1 MERLLTPFGEKLN
14 KDLPLNDYP
23 RPQMA
28 RDSFINLNGRWQY
41 AILKKDE
48 KLKDYQGEIIVPF
61 SPESILSGVEKIVKD
76 DEALYYGKEFE
87 FRKTND
93 RVLLHFGAVDYL
105 SKVTLNGKEVGTNR
119 GGYYPFTFDITD
131 EIQDGKNV
139 LEVEVT
145 DPTEKGHQARGK
157 QTTARGGI
165 WYTPQSGIWQ
175 TVWIE
180 EVPNNFIARIKLV
193 PDIDK
198 DELKV
203 ELFFANLI
211 EKATFTVFDKG
222 EKKAEVESEN
232 GVAVI
237 KLSDYELWSP
247 ENPYLYDLVIKTET
261 DEVRSYFGMRKFSV
275 GKDEKGVSRM
285 FLNNKP
291 YFQNGLLD
299 QGYWSDGLY
308 TAPSDEALVYDIQ
321 TMKDMG
327 FNMLRK
333 HIKIEPLRWYYHCD
347 RLGMIVWQD
356 MISGGT
362 RENGKYDPRAVMI
375 YPAINLA
382 LGSKKFYWKDTE
394 KNYKLFSRLDETGR
408 KEYYVDSERMVEHLY
423 NVVSL
428 AVWVPFNEG
437 WGQFDSKKAEPFYR
451 KLDDTRIID
460 LVSGFHDQGG
470 GDLNSFHIYFTPFFF
485 PKFDKNDDR
494 PVVLSE
500 YGGYSIMTKGH
511 VFNSEKLFGYRKYKD
526 SVKYGEAI
534 AKLLSGRVKKAIK
547 RGLSATV
554 YTEASDVEDE
564 CNGLLTYDRK
574 VVKVNVDLIRRAND
588 LLKL

>member
-198 DELKV
+198 NELKV

-308 TAPSDEALVYDIQ
+308 TAPSDEALIYDIQ

-554 YTEASDVEDE
+554 YTEVSDVEDE